1 MRKVFLLPLFLIAG
15 LAVSALAL
23 VAATSHS
30 ATRDVER
37 RIQEVRR
44 ANALAHR
51 LAHLTA
57 KQEQEVLALRF
68 RTAPERVEGIAA
80 AESRAAEMSAI
91 TDELGQL
98 ELPPR
103 GRALWHE
110 VVAAQVLRARERR
123 GLVAAL
129 DAADPDAL
137 ALAYARW
144 DLVTGRTSALV
155 ADLSVFN
162 LRRLESALEEVE
174 RIGARSVE
182 LLVGVLGAS
191 ALVVLA
197 FSLFVNRFLVR
208 PVQAM
213 TAAARR
219 IATERLAIPVPGGH
233 RKDELG
239 VLARAMTRT
248 AGDLVRANAQLA
260 RSVST
265 RDEFLS
271 IASHELKTPLT
282 VLKLQL
288 QNAARRFEQN
298 GGAPPPPWVAAALRQ
313 LARVE
318 ALVAE
323 LLDLARIR
331 SGRLTLHTGRVDLA
345 ELARSAADRLR
356 EVLARTGNALE
367 LELPERLELECD
379 AGRVDQVLA
388 NLLGNAAQHAPGT
401 RVLVQARREADRA
414 ILSVED
420 EGPGIPESARE
431 RVFEPYEKVDREQR
445 GAGLGLGLHIARQ
458 IVEAHGGSIR
468 VATGHRGGALVTVE
482 IPAAAERERAPRPG
496 GAAHGAP

>member
-1 MRKVFLLPLFLIAG
+1 MRKVLLLPLLLVAG

-23 VAATSHS
+23 VAATSRS

-57 KQEQEVLALRF
+57 QQEQEVLALRF
-68 RTAPERVEGIAA
+68 RQARERVEWIAA
-80 AESRAAEMSAI
+80 AEEEMNAI
-91 TDELGQL
+91 TSDLGQL
-98 ELPPR
+98 DVPPR

-110 VVAAQVLRARERR
+110 VVAAQALRARERR
-123 GLVAAL
+123 GVVAAVESG
-129 DAADPDAL
+129 DPAAVG
-137 ALAYARW
+137 LAYARW
-144 DLVTGRTSALV
+144 DLAAGRMSALV

-162 LRRLESALEEVE
+162 LRRLEHALEELE

-197 FSLFVNRFLVR
+197 FSLFLNWFLIQ

-213 TAAARR
+213 TLAARR
-219 IATERLAIPVPGGH
+219 IASERLALPVPGGH

-248 AGDLVRANAQLA
+248 AGDLVRANSELA
-260 RSVST
+260 RSVSA

-282 VLKLQL
+282 ALKLQL
-288 QNAARRFEQN
+288 QGAARRWGEQH
-298 GGAPPPPWVAAALRQ
+298 GGAPAPPWMEAALRQ
-313 LARVE
+313 LSRVE

-331 SGRLTLHTGRVDLA
+331 AGRLMLRTGRVDLA
-345 ELARSAADRLR
+345 ELARSVADRLR
-356 EVLARTGNALE
+356 EVLARSGNALE
-367 LELPERLELECD
+367 LDLPERLELECD
-379 AGRVDQVLA
+379 AGRVEQVLA
-388 NLLGNAAQHAPGT
+388 NMLANTAQHAPGT
-401 RVLVQARREADRA
+401 RVVLRARREADRA
-414 ILSVED
+414 VISVED
-420 EGPGIPESARE
+420 DGPGIPEHARE

-445 GAGLGLGLHIARQ
+445 GSGLGLGLHIARQ
-458 IVEAHGGSIR
+458 IAEAHGGSIR
-468 VATGHRGGALVTVE
+468 VAAGRRGGALVIVE
-482 IPAAAERERAPRPG
+482 IPAAAGPEGASRPAGLER
-496 GAAHGAP
+496 GAR